1 MMPLLEIL
9 KYPEAQLFEK
19 SESVSEIDSAL
30 QTQIDRMFDTLY
42 VSEGLGLA
50 APQVGCLQS
59 FFIYDLSR
67 HGDEAKH
74 GPGPIVVLN
83 PEIVETEGEEIADEG
98 CLSIPGYFEKVSR
111 AYRVQ
116 LKGQDR
122 EGKDIRIEAEGLA
135 ARLFQHEIDHLN
147 GVLMLDH
154 LSSLKRNIFLRK
166 FKKKQK
172 YAESK

>member
-1 MMPLLEIL
+1 MSPLEIL

-19 SESVSEIDSAL
+19 SASVSEIDGAL
-30 QTQIDRMFDTLY
+30 QNQIDQMFKTLY
-42 VSEGLGLA
+42 ISDGLGLA
-50 APQVGCLQS
+50 APQVGYLQS

-67 HGDEAKH
+67 HDDEPKH
-74 GPGPIVVLN
+74 GSGPVVVLN
-83 PEIVETEGEEIADEG
+83 PEIVEMEGEEIAEEG
-98 CLSIPGYFEKVSR
+98 CLSIPGYFEKVRR
-111 AYRVQ
+111 AYRIQ

-147 GVLMLDH
+147 GILMLDH
-154 LSSLKRNIFLRK
+154 LSSLKRNIFMRK

>member
-1 MMPLLEIL
+1 MPRLEIL
-9 KYPEAQLFEK
+9 KYPETQLFEK
-19 SESVSEIDSAL
+19 SAAVSEIDGAL
-30 QTQIDRMFDTLY
+30 QSRINRMFDTLY
-42 VSEGLGLA
+42 MSEGLGLA

-59 FFIYDLSR
+59 FFIYDLS
-67 HGDEAKH
+67 HHEDEPKH

-83 PEIVETEGEEIADEG
+83 PEIVEMEGEEIADEG

>member
-1 MMPLLEIL
+1 MPPLEIL
-9 KYPEAQLFEK
+9 KYPETQLFEP
-19 SESVSEIDSAL
+19 SEAVVEIDAAL
-30 QTQIDRMFDTLY
+30 QSQINQMFETLY
-42 VSEGLGLA
+42 MSDGLGLA

-67 HGDEAKH
+67 HQDAPQH
-74 GPGPIVVLN
+74 GPGPIVLLN
-83 PEIVETEGEEIADEG
+83 PEIIESEGEEVADEG
-98 CLSIPGYFEKVSR
+98 CLSIPGYFEKVRR

-116 LKGQDR
+116 LKAQDR

-154 LSSLKRNIFLRK
+154 LSSLKRNIFIRK

>member
-1 MMPLLEIL
+1 MPLLEIL
-9 KYPEAQLFEK
+9 KYPEAQLFEQ
-19 SESVSEIDSAL
+19 SVAVSEVDGAL
-30 QTQIDRMFDTLY
+30 QNQINQMFETLY
-42 VSEGLGLA
+42 MSDGLGLA

-67 HGDEAKH
+67 RDDEAKH
-74 GPGPIVVLN
+74 GAGPIVLLN
-83 PEIVETEGEEIADEG
+83 PEIIESEGEELADEG
-98 CLSIPGYFEKVSR
+98 CLSIPGYFEKVRR

-116 LKGQDR
+116 LKAQDR

-154 LSSLKRNIFLRK
+154 LSSLKRNIFIRK